1 MSVTGRV
8 PSRGVISSTAA
19 VTPKVDPP
27 WGPPELADP
36 LEAPG
41 GVGTC
46 GSWSGMGRR
55 GADGPRAPAGRRFCA
70 PFVLT
75 AMRPAGVAPGLVEHE
90 ARARGP
96 GVGSQTIV
104 TPQSAPQRVTMTEK
118 MSVMAS
124 PEWTAVA
131 NGWTRSPGR
140 GPASASSSFDV
151 ASDRESLVVASVG
164 ACKVEPGGEAG
175 GSAAPEEPE
184 LESECVSVA
193 GADPVDVPI
202 GSFVVVKES
211 TAASLDSAP
220 EASAELA
227 EGSVAE
233 RPSVVSVGTGAGP
246 HVPVV
251 SAAAAEV
258 SVGVAEVAVASGT
271 EAHLL
276 VLSGAAAELSVVVA
290 GVAIVSGVVAAEVS
304 IGFGVVV
311 AEGSIASGAGVPP
324 PAVLAAAADPSAVA
338 AEVSVASGAG
348 ALVSVGSAVP
358 ELSVVA
364 ADVSEVSVGAMPSD
378 DAVAAASLGVESVV
392 IAETSETGGGG
403 SSPRAGAVNRDAQS
417 TAANTATVQ
426 PTNPRPRLRPKR
438 GGRIPETAAELS
450 SISASSPWLRPFVR
464 TPSIALDRANRRS
477 LVHFVLAALARAC
490 GLGVVLRA
498 EVSRKAAPLNGRVL
512 PGGLHL
518 WTPSKFRRGCRR
530 SPSDGLQGAVQSE
543 FGA

>member
-1 MSVTGRV
+1 M
-8 PSRGVISSTAA
+8 
-19 VTPKVDPP
+19 
-27 WGPPELADP
+27 
-36 LEAPG
+36 
-41 GVGTC
+41 
-46 GSWSGMGRR
+46 
-55 GADGPRAPAGRRFCA
+55 
-70 PFVLT
+70 
-75 AMRPAGVAPGLVEHE
+75 
-90 ARARGP
+90 
-96 GVGSQTIV
+96 
-104 TPQSAPQRVTMTEK
+104 
-118 MSVMAS
+118 
-124 PEWTAVA
+124 
-131 NGWTRSPGR
+131 
-140 GPASASSSFDV
+140 
-151 ASDRESLVVASVG
+151 
-164 ACKVEPGGEAG
+164 
-175 GSAAPEEPE
+175 
-184 LESECVSVA
+184 SVA

-227 EGSVAE
+227 EGSVAV

-276 VLSGAAAELSVVVA
+276 VLSGAAAELSVV
-290 GVAIVSGVVAAEVS
+290 VAIVSGVVAAEVS

-498 EVSRKAAPLNGRVL
+498 EVSRKPAPLNGRVL